1 MTNGEL
7 KEYVSAFPDDA
18 PVSILCANREKRKLY
33 KLEDVAW
40 VTDAGQPFC
49 IIALGEEVDMD
60 AEIAAAFGKCEQDA
74 EKPEGQV
81 PLQNVPEVNA

>member
-1 MTNGEL
+1 
-7 KEYVSAFPDDA
+7 
-18 PVSILCANREKRKLY
+18 
-33 KLEDVAW
+33 
-40 VTDAGQPFC
+40 
-49 IIALGEEVDMD
+49 MD